1 MGKLLVKNKDI
12 VVPGEELAIGMD
24 FLPTGGAFRE
34 NDKIIS
40 SQLGLVS
47 VSGRLIKLIPLT
59 GRYNPKKD
67 DVVIGKVTDIS
78 FSGWY
83 IEIGYAYEASLSLR
97 DATSEYINK
106 GVDLTQYYN
115 FGDIVAAKVVK
126 VIRSKVV
133 DLTMKGPGLRK
144 LRGGK
149 IIEVTPSKVPR
160 IIGKQGSMISMI
172 KEMTN
177 CKIIVGQNGRIWIQG
192 SPEMEILAT
201 EAIMKIEQESHT
213 DGLTD
218 KVKNLLQKSVKK

>member
-12 VVPGEELAIGMD
+12 VVPGEELAVGMD
-24 FLPTGGAFRE
+24 FLPAGGAFRE
-34 NDKIIS
+34 NDKIIA

-59 GRYNPKKD
+59 GRYNPKSGD
-67 DVVIGKVTDIS
+67 TVIGKVTDIS

-83 IEIGYAYEASLSLR
+83 IDIGYAYEANLSLR

-115 FGDIVAAKVVK
+115 FGDVVAAKVVK
-126 VIRSKVV
+126 VTRAKVV

-160 IIGKQGSMISMI
+160 IIGKQGSMISII

-177 CKIIVGQNGRIWIQG
+177 CKIIVGQNGKVWIQG
-192 SPEMEILAT
+192 TPEMEIVAT

-218 KVKNLLQKSVKK
+218 KVKNLLENSIKK